1 MGILTVEN
9 IGVVNAEG
17 GPLLLADFRFAQ
29 SWHGAEGDSSD
40 YQRACDAL
48 DSEPRL
54 EGIEIPISEGRGV
67 LWEMEGAG
75 TADIFRMSENHI
87 AIVRVWPEDPLD
99 TRAAETL
106 ALQPTANLLEL
117 GTLVVA
123 TGVLAILWAAENGE
137 CLRLS
142 DAVALRPSG
151 ETAIQDSVLILRVQK
166 ALFRCQ
172 HDKVE
177 TPSGIARRL
186 HLFREP

>member
-1 MGILTVEN
+1 FGFWCSSHAWRAEKSRRHCYSILKAAEEKMGILNMEN

-87 AIVRVWPEDPLD
+87 AIVR
-99 TRAAETL
+99 
-106 ALQPTANLLEL
+106 
-117 GTLVVA
+117 
-123 TGVLAILWAAENGE
+123 
-137 CLRLS
+137 
-142 DAVALRPSG
+142 
-151 ETAIQDSVLILRVQK
+151 
-166 ALFRCQ
+166 
-172 HDKVE
+172 
-177 TPSGIARRL
+177 
-186 HLFREP
+186 